1 MPVQDRVFK
10 TVQDATLAKQQ
21 YGEQVVNATIGALY
35 DETPELVTYDA
46 FYSVF
51 DSLSRKELAAY
62 ASHLQGVPAFRDA
75 LAKWLSVSDVEI
87 IATPGST
94 GALSLAIHETLD
106 EGQTIVMPSIYWG
119 PYELMAQFQHLQIA
133 HYEMFHENGFNV
145 KDFKRVTTEVIQEQG
160 RLTVLINDPAQNPTG
175 YSMTDAEWAAVMKRL
190 RSLTE
195 FGEIN
200 VILDIAYI
208 DYTKSSDKRRS
219 LFQHFTDLPE
229 GLHILVCTSLS
240 KTATAYGLRLGGLV
254 LFSKQKEQL
263 FEQYSAGARSVWSNV
278 NNGGQLAF
286 AKMIQTPALHEA
298 FVQEQDQYIQML
310 SARST
315 LFIQEADRVG
325 LQYFPHTEGFFVTL
339 PLDVKYR
346 EAVDQAL
353 RQELIYT
360 ISLAGGVRVALCA
373 IPLRQ
378 VQGLAGR
385 IKQIMDQVV
394 RG

>member
-1 MPVQDRVFK
+1 
-10 TVQDATLAKQQ
+10 
-21 YGEQVVNATIGALY
+21 
-35 DETPELVTYDA
+35 
-46 FYSVF
+46 
-51 DSLSRKELAAY
+51 
-62 ASHLQGVPAFRDA
+62 
-75 LAKWLSVSDVEI
+75 
-87 IATPGST
+87 
-94 GALSLAIHETLD
+94 
-106 EGQTIVMPSIYWG
+106 
-119 PYELMAQFQHLQIA
+119 
-133 HYEMFHENGFNV
+133 
-145 KDFKRVTTEVIQEQG
+145 
-160 RLTVLINDPAQNPTG
+160 
-175 YSMTDAEWAAVMKRL
+175 
-190 RSLTE
+190 
-195 FGEIN
+195 
-200 VILDIAYI
+200 
-208 DYTKSSDKRRS
+208 
-219 LFQHFTDLPE
+219 
-229 GLHILVCTSLS
+229 LVCTSLS